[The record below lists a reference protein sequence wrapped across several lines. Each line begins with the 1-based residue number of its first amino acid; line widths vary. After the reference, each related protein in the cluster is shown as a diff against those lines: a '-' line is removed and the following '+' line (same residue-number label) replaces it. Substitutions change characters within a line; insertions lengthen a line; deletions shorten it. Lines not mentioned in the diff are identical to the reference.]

1 MVMSQ
6 CELRRPVPGASG
18 TDTMPDSAAGAAES
32 ATLEVCLHGAFAV
45 RTPQGQNLTPKPQKA
60 RALLALLATAPDL
73 RRARRWLEERLWS
86 DRGPQQA
93 AGSLRQALV
102 DLRRALGPYGDIV
115 SATRD
120 WVEIRQGSLDILAQ
134 GGEFLEGIS
143 VRDPA
148 FLRWLDAQRRQQ
160 AATQPAPARAAQAPA
175 AAGRRDPQAHHP
187 VVIRVGTTGQGG
199 TLPGLVAEI
208 LSARI
213 AAEVSDHLT
222 ATIVQ
227 RGDGPPPPGCDIDV
241 VCTVVEDNGLCLA
254 FLKVIHLPSARI
266 ICAKDCQFVGT
277 ASSLIGSEELIRL
290 AFVAAETTVRRIPV
304 IVGLD
309 RASTRSA
316 ALGQL
321 ALHRMFSFDE
331 AQLGE
336 ADRLM
341 EQVWEV
347 EENPVHL
354 AWRGLLQMVKA
365 IEMPRSLKPE
375 LHDLA
380 QRLTAYA
387 LERDEGNPTVK
398 ALVAQTRAMLF
409 GDALSSGIAAV
420 RAVQENPRNPFA
432 LQALA
437 VARMLAGDGEE
448 AYRMSLLGR
457 SYASQSSFRHWW
469 DAHHATICVA
479 TGRYSEAISSAEAAR
494 FEAPKLRPAYRFLI
508 ALYAHQGDLDRAN
521 KVREELERLEPGF
534 TLDRMAHDPDYPVR
548 TLRSTGL
555 VRDLLKLK

>member
-1 MVMSQ
+1 
-6 CELRRPVPGASG
+6 
-18 TDTMPDSAAGAAES
+18 MPDSAASAAAS
-32 ATLEVCLHGAFAV
+32 AMVELSLHGAFAV
-45 RTPQGQNLTPKPQKA
+45 RTRQGEDLTPKPQKA
-60 RALLALLATAPDL
+60 RALLALLATSPDQ

-102 DLRRALGPYGDIV
+102 DLRRALGPHGDIV
-115 SATRD
+115 HATRD
-120 WVEIRQGSLDILAQ
+120 WVEIRQGCLSVLAP

-160 AATQPAPARAAQAPA
+160 TAGQPGQVQAPEAPASAWPSDSQAQ
-175 AAGRRDPQAHHP
+175 RP
-187 VVIRVGTTGQGG
+187 VVIRVGTTGHSG
-199 TLPGLVAEI
+199 TLSGLVAEI

-222 ATIVQ
+222 ASIIM

-241 VCTVVEDNGLCLA
+241 VCTVVEDNGVCLA

-266 ICAKDCQFVGT
+266 IFAKDCRFVGT
-277 ASSLIGSEELIRL
+277 ASSLVGSEELIRC
-290 AFVAAETTVRRIPV
+290 AFEAAEITVKKIPV
-304 IVGLD
+304 IVGLG

-321 ALHRMFSFDE
+321 ALHRMFTFDE

-341 EQVWEV
+341 EQAWEV

-398 ALVAQTRAMLF
+398 ALVAQTHAMLF
-409 GDALSSGIAAV
+409 GDAQSSGIAAA

-457 SYASQSSFRHWW
+457 SYAGQSSFRHWW
-469 DAHHATICVA
+469 DAHHATICIA
-479 TGRYSEAISSAEAAR
+479 TGRYTEAISAAESAR
-494 FEAPKLRPAYRFLI
+494 FDAPKLRPAYRFLI
-508 ALYAHQGDLDRAN
+508 ALYAHRGDLEKAN

-534 TLDRMAHDPDYPVR
+534 TLDRMAHDPEYPVR
-548 TLRSTGL
+548 TLRNTGL
-555 VRDLLKLK
+555 VRDLRKLK

>member
-1 MVMSQ
+1 
-6 CELRRPVPGASG
+6 
-18 TDTMPDSAAGAAES
+18 MPESAAGAAAPAKVELS
-32 ATLEVCLHGAFAV
+32 LNGAFAL
-45 RTPQGQNLTPKPQKA
+45 RTLQGEDLTPKPQKA
-60 RALLALLATAPDL
+60 RALLALLATSPDL

-102 DLRRALGPYGDIV
+102 DLRRAMGEHGDIV
-115 SATRD
+115 NATRD
-120 WVEIRQGSLDILAQ
+120 WVELRQGSLNILAS

-148 FLRWLDAQRRQQ
+148 FLRWLDAQRRQH
-160 AATQPAPARAAQAPA
+160 AAAQPASPHSPDTTLSAGASETQAQ
-175 AAGRRDPQAHHP
+175 RP
-187 VVIRVGTTGQGG
+187 VVIRVGTSGHGG
-199 TLPGLVAEI
+199 TLSGLVAEI

-222 ATIVQ
+222 ATIIM

-241 VCTVVEDNGLCLA
+241 VCTVVEDNGVCLA
-254 FLKVIHLPSARI
+254 FLKVVHLPSARI
-266 ICAKDCQFVGT
+266 IFAKDCRFVGT
-277 ASSLIGSEELIRL
+277 ASSLAGSEDLIRT
-290 AFVAAETTVRRIPV
+290 AFEAAETTVKKIPV
-304 IVGLD
+304 IIGLG

-321 ALHRMFSFDE
+321 ALHRMFTFDE

-341 EQVWEV
+341 EQAWEV

-409 GDALSSGIAAV
+409 GDARTSGIAAA

-479 TGRYSEAISSAEAAR
+479 TGRYSEAISAAEAAR

-508 ALYAHQGDLDRAN
+508 ALYAHRGDLEKAN

-534 TLDRMAHDPDYPVR
+534 TLDRMAHDPEYPVR

-555 VRDLLKLK
+555 VRDLRKLK